1 MAIAYFWTNAVNST
15 DATWPIWCASNQIS
29 QTGTTTITIPTISSN
44 TAWTIWN
51 QVPIQVPTVVR
62 SDTGE
67 TWIIWNSISNQTGLS
82 PIVQAQGLPPYAA
95 QSAAAVPQSNNQFI
109 RPTRILPERVVA
121 ANAEWERRQ
130 AEQRVYAEAK
140 KAASDKAH
148 GLLIEHLDSRQRRSL
163 SKRGWFQAR
172 GGMTGRQY
180 KIHGD
185 RCAGNIIELEGRKE
199 VAQLCV
205 HADHSI
211 PLGDQLLA
219 QLLHIQHDEEY
230 LLKRANRT
238 VLH

>member
-1 MAIAYFWTNAVNST
+1 MAMAYVSSNTSGNVI
-15 DATWPIWCASNQIS
+15 WPIWCSNLNNTN
-29 QTGTTTITIPTISSN
+29 QTAIFSN
-44 TAWTIWN
+44 SAWTIWN
-51 QVPIQVPTVVR
+51 QAPIQAPTVVK

-67 TWIIWNSISNQTGLS
+67 TWIIWSGMSNQTGSTIPL
-82 PIVQAQGLPPYAA
+82 AM
-95 QSAAAVPQSNNQFI
+95 AVPQASIQ
-109 RPTRILPERVVA
+109 PARVLSEHVA
-121 ANAEWERRQ
+121 VANADWERRQ
-130 AEQRVYAEAK
+130 VEQRVYAEAR
-140 KAASDKAH
+140 KAANDKAH
-148 GLLIEHLDSRQRRSL
+148 GLLLEHLDNRQRRSL

-172 GGMTGRQY
+172 GGLTGRQY

-219 QLLHIQHDEEY
+219 QLLHIQHDEEF
-230 LLKRANRT
+230 LLRRANRT